1 MNDQQLTNKL
11 RHIEN
16 TVQKYYEEDDL
27 GIRNIRE
34 AFSFVQNCYKTK
46 KEEHLILHAV
56 SVAELLA
63 KWRLDYSS
71 ITAGLLHDI
80 LKNASFNGETIIA
93 NFSSLIINELEQYL
107 DLYEESVKEEPDL
120 DSISLSSPVPYYI
133 LIAERLD
140 DLLSCPDSHSEDHLA
155 LAEQTRTILIP
166 KLTQYHAF
174 EIINELEE
182 ACFRILNKA
191 EFKEMHRIVDSIYSQ
206 FQSHA
211 DGFLQSM
218 IRLFKSDYN
227 MDNSKLSHYQPHI
240 SMLYKE
246 KRSYISLYRFIT
258 RFGKTTQEQLALLKN
273 TYVIAFW
280 DFTLVV
286 DDNLDINNSLNKEEL
301 FFAYYQ
307 EILQPK
313 GIRFF
318 GYHATTYGDS
328 TYFLISDELKNIY
341 RFFIKTESEYLRYLC
356 GDIINYCDFITD
368 NPNSRISQKIRVY
381 CPDGRPMYFDPG
393 STVLDFA
400 FAIHKDIGLQFEYA
414 IINED
419 TSHRYGIHH
428 ILNNEDQVKIIHA
441 EEPKASLFWF
451 RHVNTDLAKD
461 VLIKYFNSLFN
472 EQNNKE

>member
-16 TVQKYYEEDDL
+16 TVQTYYEEDDL

-46 KEEHLILHAV
+46 KTKHLILHAV
-56 SVAELLA
+56 SVAESLA
-63 KWRLDYSS
+63 KWRLDYST
-71 ITAGLLHDI
+71 ITAGFLHDI
-80 LKNASFNGETIIA
+80 FKNASFNKEIIIA

-107 DLYEESVKEEPDL
+107 DLYAESENVEPDL
-120 DSISLSSPVPYYI
+120 DKISLSSPAPYYI

-140 DLLSCPDSHSEDHLA
+140 DLLSCPNSPSEVHLK

-191 EFKEMHRIVDSIYSQ
+191 EFEEMHRIVDLVYDQSQ
-206 FQSHA
+206 VYTEKFFQSLNRI
-211 DGFLQSM
+211 F
-218 IRLFKSDYN
+218 ISDYN
-227 MDNSKLSHYQPHI
+227 MDNSKLNLYHPHI
-240 SMLYKE
+240 SILYSG
-246 KRSYISLYRFIT
+246 KRSYISLHRFIK
-258 RFGKTTQEQLALLKN
+258 RFGKTVQEQLALLKN
-273 TYVIAFW
+273 TYVTAYW

-307 EILQPK
+307 EKLRAK
-313 GIRFF
+313 GIRFL
-318 GYHATTYGDS
+318 GYHATSYGDS

-341 RFFIKTESEYLRYLC
+341 RFFIKTKSEYLRYLC
-356 GDIINYCDFITD
+356 GDIIDYCDFITD

-400 FAIHKDIGLQFEYA
+400 FAIHKDIGLNFDYA
-414 IINED
+414 IINND
-419 TSHRYGIHH
+419 HSHRYGIHH
-428 ILNNEDQVKIIHA
+428 ILNNEDQVEIIHA
-441 EEPKASLFWF
+441 EETKASLFWF

-461 VLIKYFNSLFN
+461 VLIKYFNTLFN
-472 EQNNKE
+472 KQSNKE